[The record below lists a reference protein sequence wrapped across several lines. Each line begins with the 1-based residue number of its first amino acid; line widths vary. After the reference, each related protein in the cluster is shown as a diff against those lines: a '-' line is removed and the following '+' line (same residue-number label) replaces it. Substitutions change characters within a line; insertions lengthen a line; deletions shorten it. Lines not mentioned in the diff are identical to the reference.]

1 MSTFSGS
8 IIKDK
13 FEKANSTSSGIKW
26 KVEFLIKKSEL
37 PESEWPREWP
47 RKLHG
52 ELINF
57 LVYLI
62 KKTVS

>member
-1 MSTFSGS
+1 MSTFSGP

-37 PESEWPREWP
+37 PESKWP